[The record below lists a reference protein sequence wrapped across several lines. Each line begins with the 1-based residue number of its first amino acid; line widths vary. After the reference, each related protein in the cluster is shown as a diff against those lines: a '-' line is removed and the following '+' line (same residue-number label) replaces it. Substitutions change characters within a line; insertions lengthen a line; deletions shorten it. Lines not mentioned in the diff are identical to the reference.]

1 MLQKSCQF
9 DDFFKSEFDFISGS
23 DAPANNSKGSPAKS
37 ASPDEGGASSSNSSE
52 SPVAPA
58 PAKAEKTVDNWEDAD
73 NSANTPATTP
83 EEEENSISDE
93 T

>member
-1 MLQKSCQF
+1 MTI
-9 DDFFKSEFDFISGS
+9 FFCNREFDFISGS

-58 PAKAEKTVDNWEDAD
+58 APAKAEKTVDNWEDAD